1 MPLQATPQA
10 LGLILQARPRHF
22 YGSGERLRAAAGA
35 WQVCCGPS
43 LVLSQ
48 PHPLAFLK
56 GLVSQGPG
64 KLPQCFLPDRG
75 QPVGVALWGLPFCMN
90 GGSLEKA
97 RHKEAYGELERR
109 VVPLTIQQVP

>member
-22 YGSGERLRAAAGA
+22 YVSGERLRAVAGA

-64 KLPQCFLPDRG
+64 KLPH
-75 QPVGVALWGLPFCMN
+75 VGVALWGLPFCMN

-109 VVPLTIQQVP
+109 AVPLTIQQVP